1 MVSGGPAFAGGK
13 AVFPMNGPRLT
24 ISQLADFLFR
34 RDGGGVLPALCREE
48 EAEYVTAEGAFLR
61 FAPCDPETQ
70 ARVRA
75 QAQGWRLC
83 SLWRESWDPAVGRE
97 DRGGSGEC
105 AVPEQFYLAEDG
117 NFAGAVAYE
126 EDGDAYLLRSA
137 CLRDYRGVPLPLR
150 GSARFG
156 SSDRD
161 RMDTCRE
168 FLVKAE

>member
-1 MVSGGPAFAGGK
+1 
-13 AVFPMNGPRLT
+13 MNGPRLT

-61 FAPCDPETQ
+61 FAPCDPETR

-83 SLWRESWDPAVGRE
+83 SLWRESWDPAMGRE

-117 NFAGAVAYE
+117 
-126 EDGDAYLLRSA
+126 DAFLLRSA
-137 CLRDYRGVPLPLR
+137 CLRDYRGALPFR

-156 SSDRD
+156 SPDRD

-168 FLVKAE
+168 FLVVKAE

>member
-1 MVSGGPAFAGGK
+1 MGSGGPAFAGGK

-126 EDGDAYLLRSA
+126 EDGDAFLLRSA
-137 CLRDYRGVPLPLR
+137 CLRDYRGGPCP
-150 GSARFG
+150 SAAAPA
-156 SSDRD
+156 SAAPTATAWIPAVNSWW
-161 RMDTCRE
+161 
-168 FLVKAE
+168 